1 MLGAQSLKDLVPEM
15 VCPRLLLWTCT
26 EIRTEFLF
34 VMQVEKVEWQSLSAK
49 L

>member
-15 VCPRLLLWTCT
+15 VCRHLLHIKNTKAKPVS
-26 EIRTEFLF
+26 
-34 VMQVEKVEWQSLSAK
+34 VMQVEKVDWYSAK

>member
-15 VCPRLLLWTCT
+15 VCRHLLLWKYRNMKT
-26 EIRTEFLF
+26 ESVS
-34 VMQVEKVEWQSLSAK
+34 VMQVEKVDWYSAK